1 MVWKKPPQPCIFNL
15 NVFNFRL
22 WRTARKIKKK
32 KKITAKEGTV
42 HVSASCSS
50 LENKKAAVW
59 KWRQKYSELK
69 GTAHGKPAANP
80 IASAPWRKKDST
92 PVTLFQ
98 ASGKMNFP
106 GDEKPCCEFI
116 LCLCF

>member
-1 MVWKKPPQPCIFNL
+1 MSSTLDYEEQQKIFGE
-15 NVFNFRL
+15 
-22 WRTARKIKKK
+22 
-32 KKITAKEGTV
+32 KKIQSVKESMV

-59 KWRQKYSELK
+59 KRRWYSALK
-69 GTAHGKPAANP
+69 GTAHGKPTAHPMANAP
-80 IASAPWRKKDST
+80 RRKDGSAPLKLLQD
-92 PVTLFQ
+92 
-98 ASGKMNFP
+98 SGKMNFP